1 MELHY
6 WTVKYHTESCLQ
18 SAYTLRL
25 VDAAPSL
32 LENLPIAKR
41 VEFNTIVE
49 NAKIEMEEAKRL
61 VQASYLHPVDIIGES
76 DDNGVLGGKPAT
88 QTLSYAANEIDF
100 YVSRLMDLQPAMEGL
115 LNFLIGSKDMINE
128 AHGTTACVD
137 PPSAQDNERN
147 DISLEDCE
155 LMDGWN
161 NTGGDAKNLV
171 KPTETV
177 SVERQGEDNMPD
189 KMEGLA
195 TAPM

>member
-1 MELHY
+1 
-6 WTVKYHTESCLQ
+6 
-18 SAYTLRL
+18 L

-41 VEFNTIVE
+41 TEFSTIVE
-49 NAKIEMEEAKRL
+49 NAKLEMEEAKKL
-61 VQASYLHPVDIIGES
+61 VQASYLHSVDIIGES
-76 DDNGVLGGKPAT
+76 DDNGVLGGKRAT

-115 LNFLIGSKDMINE
+115 LNFLIGSEDIIKE

-137 PPSAQDNERN
+137 PPSAQENERN
-147 DISLEDCE
+147 NIGLEDCE
-155 LMDGWN
+155 MTDDWN
-161 NTGGDAKNLV
+161 NTGNDAKNLV
-171 KPTETV
+171 KPTEAV
-177 SVERQGEDNMPD
+177 SVERPGEDNMPD